1 MHKYYMLIDKALFD
15 NSVEILI
22 FNRLDKALSKQ
33 KEILNRY
40 INQHF
45 KIQKLPNQTAKYNIY
60 KDFEN
65 HTLSLNSFK
74 ADNLNYAIITQPNK
88 VQIIMPDQE
97 PDKAFKNAVIKLSKI
112 YPEHKSF
119 GLKHNH
125 NQNATVLF
133 LNKEHQPI
141 ASAGYRHG
149 NLA

>member
-1 MHKYYMLIDKALFD
+1 MLIDKTLFND
-15 NSVEILI
+15 SVNILI
-22 FNRLDKALSKQ
+22 FNDLNKALSKQ
-33 KEILNRY
+33 KEIINNY
-40 INQHF
+40 IKHGF
-45 KIQKLPNQTAKYNIY
+45 TLQKLPNQTAKYNIH
-60 KDFEN
+60 KGFEN

-74 ADNLNYAIITQPNK
+74 ANNLNYAIITQPNK
-88 VQIIMPDQE
+88 VQIIMPDQN
-97 PDKAFKNAVIKLSKI
+97 PNKAFKEAVINLAKI

-133 LNKEHQPI
+133 LNKEHQPV

>member
-1 MHKYYMLIDKALFD
+1 MPKYYMLIDKTLFD
-15 NSVEILI
+15 NSVNILI
-22 FNRLDKALSKQ
+22 FDTLNKALSKQ
-33 KEILNRY
+33 KEV
-40 INQHF
+40 INNYTKHGF
-45 KIQKLPNQTAKYNIY
+45 AIQKLPNQTAKYNIH

-65 HTLSLNSFK
+65 HNLSLNSFK
-74 ADNLNYAIITQPNK
+74 ANNLNYAIITQPNK
-88 VQIIMPDQE
+88 VQIIMPDQN
-97 PDKAFKNAVIKLSKI
+97 PNKAFKEAVINLAKI

-133 LNKEHQPI
+133 LNKEHQPV